1 MGLAITPGPILLFS
15 YVLYQSSRL
24 VFIAK
29 PVHKWIEDRTWL
41 MTKVW
46 VGSYVFVMLNL
57 ISECMLGLLIAFCM
71 LLMYLGM

>member
-1 MGLAITPGPILLFS
+1 MWGEIAVLNKCAKLGLAISSGPILFFS
-15 YVLYQSSRL
+15 YGLYQSLRL

-46 VGSYVFVMLNL
+46 VGSYLQ
-57 ISECMLGLLIAFCM
+57 C
-71 LLMYLGM
+71 